1 MRATTAFVLL
11 DPVKLWTFL
20 DLLLLGVDNLNHITR
35 STDIL
40 SYLFP
45 LQYVS
50 FGRWIERVGIKFKTQ
65 QRLLFCFTVECCFSS
80 RVTAFFTETSHYMLW
95 LTKYSSSQ
103 SLTVCIHIHQ
113 YSAHMSFLR
122 LDIQI
127 IIKQIISCKNH
138 KIVKLQGCFTRRQ
151 HCWIVFTHKTLWT
164 IFVGYFLY
172 FLDIQLNRL

>member
-80 RVTAFFTETSHYMLW
+80 RVTAFFTETFHYMLW
-95 LTKYSSSQ
+95 LTKYPSSQ

-138 KIVKLQGCFTRRQ
+138 KIEIVGLFHQTTALLDCFYTQDITDNVLR
-151 HCWIVFTHKTLWT
+151 L
-164 IFVGYFLY
+164 YSLLFL
-172 FLDIQLNRL
+172 LLLT